1 MAGDPQVAMQD
12 YLAEQLAAATR
23 GMRLGSTV
31 VDEGSFDVSEF
42 TGELDVVE
50 TNQQVGTK
58 LLFENDRVRIWEI
71 DLAPGER
78 VPFHFHSTTYFWV
91 CVDGARAI
99 GREADGTMHVFDHK
113 AGDVDFLPLRDG
125 EGLIHDLENND
136 DSRMRFVTVELLG

>member
-1 MAGDPQVAMQD
+1 MSTDSHEAQYQ
-12 YLAEQLAAATR
+12 AEQAAAEAR
-23 GMRLGSTV
+23 GMRLGSAVLEQT
-31 VDEGSFDVSEF
+31 DFDTAEF
-42 TGELDVVE
+42 TGELEAVE
-50 TNQQVGTK
+50 ANRDVGTK

-91 CVDGARAI
+91 CVDGSRAI

-113 AGDVDFLPLRDG
+113 PGDVDFLPLPGG
-125 EGLIHDLENND
+125 EALVHDLENAG